1 MRTSILELYMA
12 NSIDNTASKIR
23 EKLNTVRNKRKVS
36 AKRCIWEMMQNAK
49 DVYNPKYGGVS
60 IEFEIVDEHT
70 FVFRHNGLHFTLENV
85 TSLIQQKS
93 SKSSTNED
101 ENVTGMFGTGF
112 ISTHLIAE
120 VIDVEGILI
129 DGNDKYRHFN
139 LKLDRSGSSK
149 EELIPKIK
157 EVMTEFAQLDEDP
170 SGILFPFVTDYE
182 NHTEKD
188 YDTSFTYR
196 IESNSQLELALLG
209 INDLVNTLPVTMINL
224 PRVKSVRVINR
235 IEGTAINYTCS
246 REIKDDNVV
255 LSTIINGELS
265 RKYLTYTTDEVSL
278 SIEIKELN
286 GEWYAIKRDDKLP
299 VLLRDFPLI
308 GSHQFYFPYFL
319 NGFKFIPTEPRD
331 DIQLHGDSDD
341 NNSVLNR
348 SIIEKAVDAA
358 LLFNQWLI
366 NHNIYNR
373 YLLASSRIPKS
384 TESWDEETSE
394 PWIKELQKKWRKELL
409 NQFLLECDDGNYVM
423 SEMLLPDCSKKESR
437 ETFWDILCPF
447 VTSKL
452 PKKEHIH
459 EWREIMVEYD
469 SWNST
474 IKYSIENFLED
485 LSRKSNISTILKLFN
500 DDEKQAFDWLNKV
513 IKFTYEELGSDAFD
527 NYAILPNQ
535 NGNFKKARYLLRDN
549 AQPIPIEVKEI
560 YSIAFEENIEDK
572 LLNGLIDLT
581 YLTGI
586 KEYNL
591 SSVVIDLNG
600 FIKNSQNKWDNRR
613 FASYYLTRLYSGD
626 SSYEYRK
633 TMNYICSG
641 HISKVNSFI
650 KVENLPDEIWDE
662 SDKLLLL
669 HLAFWIEN
677 NNCTSLSMM
686 RTDYLNCFENINDL
700 DVIDW
705 LNKYLKLC
713 SDIQFTKHLTTY
725 AIFPNQNGNFR
736 KIGELWYDNNI
747 PEEFKDLS
755 EIANTNVQ
763 WRASLIDKRIKGYST
778 HSPKTTSDVYHSI
791 TESFDRSSQRLEIAM
806 HALALNY
813 NDNPDV
819 SYMYSILNNIYDDM
833 PISKNVYNAEGFD
846 WEKFI
851 ACAITAVTGK
861 VASNENVQR
870 LSDSLS
876 TDTHIYNTAE
886 TIDWVDRFLTF
897 VFNYRGGRYKNIVT
911 ELENHGIWIN
921 QNEEFCMFSELLKDG
936 GISDKLKDLA
946 ANNPIVDCN
955 YRDILLHNDSVMSY
969 AIENSKFITQ
979 DAVLYKID
987 ESLKQYQ
994 ADKQNPEF
1002 RSLIFGIMELDK
1014 LLHISDN
1021 MEYYKANKEK
1031 LIVGS
1036 LGEGDTM
1043 NMVAGIIQQG
1053 DDKIKAIKE
1062 ILEDNSLEDLKTIK
1076 DVLQGCPSDQIDK
1089 VRDLVEK
1096 LAKEKKQDVGG
1107 DTPTGG
1113 DDQIETKIE
1122 TVTKVYNIDVD
1133 VWENG
1138 SFIKK
1143 SVPTNQVQ
1151 YAGLSLEEIERYVEE
1166 AKGSVVKYF
1175 RELNE
1180 ANQELGLQFDNERI
1194 GKHSY
1199 SQLYG
1204 IFDKYGNE
1212 LPIVVHSYKG
1222 PQYRYFDLNWYDWQL
1237 LSQKGSMLFVLTV
1250 TGLQCIPLYALPV
1263 RKFNISIGN
1272 DMSNQTRA
1280 TLLTLASVGKQYAQ
1294 LSFDFGNNMPQGFLD
1309 PLPFDYV
1316 PEELGKCITSI
1327 KEVCDQN
1334 MPRIANMYNSGRNI
1348 PLVRSQVGYSIA
1360 MKDIEAGNTRD
1371 IFDAPAN
1378 GTLAPSVGT
1387 TFID

>member
-1 MRTSILELYMA
+1 MSILELYMA

-23 EKLNTVRNKRKVS
+23 EKLNTVRNKRKSS

-60 IEFEIVDEHT
+60 IEFDIVDEHT
-70 FVFRHNGLHFTLENV
+70 FIFRHNGLHFTLENV

-120 VIDVEGILI
+120 VIDVKGILI

-157 EVMTEFAQLDEDP
+157 DAMTEFAKLDDDP
-170 SGILFPFVTDYE
+170 NGILFPFVTDFE
-182 NHTEKD
+182 NHTEND

-196 IESNSQLELALLG
+196 IESSSQLELALLG

-235 IEGTAINYTCS
+235 LEETDVNYICS
-246 REIKDDNVV
+246 REIKDNNVV
-255 LSTIINGELS
+255 LSTIINGELT
-265 RKYLTYTTDEVSL
+265 KQYLTYTTDDVSL
-278 SIEIKELN
+278 SIEIKDIN
-286 GEWYAIKRDDKLP
+286 GVWHAIKRDDKLP

-341 NNSVLNR
+341 NNSILNR
-348 SIIEKAVDAA
+348 NIIEKAVDTA

-366 NHNIYNR
+366 NNNIHNR

-394 PWIKELQKKWRKELL
+394 PWIKGLQKKWREKLL
-409 NQFLLECDDGNYVM
+409 NQILLECDDDNYAM

-437 ETFWDILCPF
+437 ETFWDILIPF

-469 SWNST
+469 AWNCK
-474 IKYSIENFLED
+474 IKYSLEDFLED
-485 LSRKSNISTILKLFN
+485 LSEKANIFAIIELFDN
-500 DDEKQAFDWLNKV
+500 DEKQAYDWLNKV
-513 IKFTYEELGSDAFD
+513 IEFTYEELGSAAFD
-527 NYAILPNQ
+527 DYTILPNQ
-535 NGNFKKARYLLRDN
+535 NGDFKKACNLLRDN
-549 AQPIPIEVKEI
+549 AQPIPIEIKEI
-560 YSIAFEENIEDK
+560 YSIAFEKNIEDK

-581 YLTGI
+581 YLTDI

-600 FIKNSQNKWDNRR
+600 FIKNSQNKWENRR
-613 FASYYLTRLYSGD
+613 NASYYLTRIYSGD

-641 HISKVNSFI
+641 HLSEVNSFI

-669 HLAFWIEN
+669 HLAFWIESN
-677 NNCTSLSMM
+677 KCTSLSMM
-686 RTDYLNCFENINDL
+686 RTDYLNYFENINDL

-713 SDIQFTKHLTTY
+713 SDIQFTTHLTTY
-725 AIFPNQNGNFR
+725 AIFPNQNGNFK

-755 EIANTNVQ
+755 EIANTKVH
-763 WRASLIDKRIKGYST
+763 WRASLLDKRIKGYST
-778 HSPKTTSDVYHSI
+778 HSPKTTSDIYHSI
-791 TESFDRSSQRLEIAM
+791 TESFDESSQRLKIAM

-833 PISKNVYNAEGFD
+833 PISKEVYNAEGFD

-851 ACAITAVTGK
+851 ACAITAATGEI
-861 VASNENVQR
+861 ASKENVQT
-870 LSDSLS
+870 LSACLS
-876 TDTHIYNTAE
+876 TEDNAYDTTT
-886 TIDWVDRFLTF
+886 TITWVDKLLTF
-897 VFNYRGGRYKNIVT
+897 VFNYRGGRYKAKVT

-921 QNEEFCMFSELLKDG
+921 QNENFCMFSTLSKDG
-936 GISDKLKDLA
+936 GIDNRLKDLA
-946 ANNPIVDCN
+946 AKNPIVNYN
-955 YRDILLHNDSVMSY
+955 YRDILIHNNSVMSH
-969 AIENSKFITQ
+969 AIDNSKVITQ
-979 DAVLYKID
+979 NAVLNKID
-987 ESLKQYQ
+987 ESLEQYK

-1002 RSLIFGIMELDK
+1002 RSLIFGIIELDK
-1014 LLHISDN
+1014 QLHISDN
-1021 MEYYKANKEK
+1021 MKYYKANKEK

-1053 DDKIKAIKE
+1053 DEKIKIVQE
-1062 ILEDNSLEDLKTIK
+1062 ILESNSLEELQTINQ
-1076 DVLQGCPSDQIDK
+1076 VLQVCPTEKLDGVK
-1089 VRDLVEK
+1089 DLVSKIIHGEDDDKFGAIISAKLNLEEVPTDKQIEENNEAKSLVLEK
-1096 LAKEKKQDVGG
+1096 LKNEGF
-1107 DTPTGG
+1107 
-1113 DDQIETKIE
+1113 E
-1122 TVTKVYNIDVD
+1122 VYNADS
-1133 VWENG
+1133 NC
-1138 SFIKK
+1138 
-1143 SVPTNQVQ
+1143 
-1151 YAGLSLEEIERYVEE
+1151 
-1166 AKGSVVKYF
+1166 SVVNGVRKGNIEYPLVVKSCKKLEHRIKINPSEWQQLF
-1175 RELNE
+1175 RPN
-1180 ANQELGLQFDNERI
+1180 
-1194 GKHSY
+1194 
-1199 SQLYG
+1199 
-1204 IFDKYGNE
+1204 
-1212 LPIVVHSYKG
+1212 
-1222 PQYRYFDLNWYDWQL
+1222 
-1237 LSQKGSMLFVLTV
+1237 SMLWLHFGDGIVAPIKAYELFTYQDKI
-1250 TGLQCIPLYALPV
+1250 T
-1263 RKFNISIGN
+1263 
-1272 DMSNQTRA
+1272 
-1280 TLLTLASVGKQYAQ
+1280 
-1294 LSFDFGNNMPQGFLD
+1294 LSFDSINLTQDYRIHKIMEVLHYFNKVHLDLVSLNPNKQRANDMEQYLFNDNNIGNSDL
-1309 PLPFDYV
+1309 
-1316 PEELGKCITSI
+1316 ESSEI
-1327 KEVCDQN
+1327 
-1334 MPRIANMYNSGRNI
+1334 
-1348 PLVRSQVGYSIA
+1348 
-1360 MKDIEAGNTRD
+1360 
-1371 IFDAPAN
+1371 
-1378 GTLAPSVGT
+1378 
-1387 TFID
+1387 

>member
-1 MRTSILELYMA
+1 MSILELYMA

-157 EVMTEFAQLDEDP
+157 AVMTEFAKLDEDP
-170 SGILFPFVTDYE
+170 FGVLFPFVTDYE

-235 IEGTAINYTCS
+235 IEGTNINYTCS
-246 REIKDDNVV
+246 REIKDDSVV

-265 RKYLTYTTDEVSL
+265 RQYLTYTTDEVSL
-278 SIEIKELN
+278 SIEIKEIN
-286 GEWYAIKRDDKLP
+286 GEWYAIKRDDKSP

-341 NNSVLNR
+341 SNSVLNR
-348 SIIEKAVDAA
+348 SIIEKAVDVA

-469 SWNST
+469 SWNCT

-485 LSRKSNISTILKLFN
+485 LSRKSNISAILELF
-500 DDEKQAFDWLNKV
+500 DDNEKQTFDWLNKI
-513 IKFTYEELGSDAFD
+513 IKFTYEELGSDAFN

-535 NGNFKKARYLLRDN
+535 NGNFKKCSELLRDN
-549 AQPIPIEVKEI
+549 TQPIPAKIKEI

-581 YLTGI
+581 YVNGI

-591 SSVVIDLNG
+591 SSVVIDLNE
-600 FIKNSQNKWDNRR
+600 FIKNSQNKAKNRLNV
-613 FASYYLTRLYSGD
+613 SYYLTRIYSGD
-626 SSYEYRK
+626 NSFEHRK

-641 HISKVNSFI
+641 HLSEVNSFI
-650 KVENLPDEIWDE
+650 NVENLPDEIWDE
-662 SDKLLLL
+662 SDKFLLL

-677 NNCTSLSMM
+677 NKCTSLSMM
-686 RTDYLNCFENINDL
+686 RTDYLDCFENINDL

-713 SDIQFTKHLTTY
+713 FDIQFTAHLSKY
-725 AIFPNQNGNFR
+725 AIFPNQNGDLR
-736 KIGELWYDNNI
+736 KIDELWYDNNI

-755 EIANTNVQ
+755 EIANTRVQ
-763 WRASLIDKRIKGYST
+763 WRASLLDKRIEGYSM

-791 TESFDRSSQRLEIAM
+791 TESFDKSSQRLRIAE

-819 SYMYSILNNIYDDM
+819 SYMYSILNDIYDEM
-833 PISKNVYNAEGFD
+833 PVFKEVCNAEGFD

-851 ACAITAVTGK
+851 ACAITAVTGE
-861 VASNENVQR
+861 VASKENVHS

-876 TDTHIYNTAE
+876 TDTYIYDTVE
-886 TIDWVDRFLTF
+886 TIAWVDRFLTF

-921 QNEEFCMFSELLKDG
+921 QNEEFCMYSELSKDS

-946 ANNPIVDCN
+946 AKNPIVDYN
-955 YRDILLHNDSVMSY
+955 YRNILLHNDSVMSHV
-969 AIENSKFITQ
+969 IDNSKIITQ
-979 DAVLYKID
+979 NSVLNKID

-1014 LLHISDN
+1014 QLHISN
-1021 MEYYKANKEK
+1021 YMEYYRANKEK

-1053 DDKIKAIKE
+1053 DEKIKIVQE
-1062 ILEDNSLEDLKTIK
+1062 ILESNSLEELQTIN
-1076 DVLQGCPSDQIDK
+1076 DVLQGCSINKFDKIKEFIDK
-1089 VRDLVEK
+1089 LSNETAENYDDKISLTDKDEIDITIVPKIFEIKVE
-1096 LAKEKKQDVGG
+1096 DWIRT
-1107 DTPTGG
+1107 DRP
-1113 DDQIETKIE
+1113 
-1122 TVTKVYNIDVD
+1122 VTT
-1133 VWENG
+1133 EH
-1138 SFIKK
+1138 S
-1143 SVPTNQVQ
+1143 Q
-1151 YAGLSLEEIERYVEE
+1151 YAGLSLDDIKRYVTE
-1166 AKGSVVKYF
+1166 ARIRVYKYF
-1175 RELNE
+1175 KELKEFAGTNYTFDE
-1180 ANQELGLQFDNERI
+1180 SRIYANT
-1194 GKHSY
+1194 Y

-1204 IFDKYGNE
+1204 IYGPDGKE
-1212 LPIVVHSYKG
+1212 LNIVAHSYLG
-1222 PQYRYFDLNWYDWQL
+1222 PQYRYFDLNWYDWQVL
-1237 LSQKGSMLFVLTV
+1237 KKENSMLFVLTSN
-1250 TGLQCIPLYALPV
+1250 GLKCIPLYALPV
-1263 RKFNISIGN
+1263 RNFNISISN
-1272 DMSNQTRA
+1272 EMSNETRA
-1280 TLLTLASVGKQYAQ
+1280 ALLTLATVGKQYAQ
-1294 LSFDFGNNMPQGFLD
+1294 LSFDFGNNMPQGFKAQGTEV
-1309 PLPFDYV
+1309 PLQFDYI
-1316 PEELGKCITSI
+1316 PEKLNQCITSI
-1327 KEVCDQN
+1327 KTVCDQYI
-1334 MPRIANMYNSGRNI
+1334 PKIANLYNFGKNI
-1348 PLVRSQVGYSIA
+1348 PLVRSEVAYSVVLKNI
-1360 MKDIEAGNTRD
+1360 DENPVRD
-1371 IFDAPAN
+1371 MFAAPAN
-1378 GTLAPSVGT
+1378 DTMAPSVGT